1 MSQGPFLTQEIYGE
15 IVSTTCQYTS
25 IQCLPA
31 ATAIEA
37 VTDSEND
44 TLEIGFSKKTYLYIF
59 TEGHS
64 YFQGKYPTVKKIKNC
79 SQDELEHVYFAS
91 LPLLLTTN
99 EFTTIWRV
107 HESVVWELSRKAG
120 MVWAKNDLA
129 FCMALATSRL
139 DKINKS
145 PLLWHWLRKLS
156 IIYVF
161 NEFEEPI
168 YLHFINQIL
177 RSMDAHYAN
186 YAAGFTLGWLV
197 NVARA
202 LELKF
207 DENAVISLIRHKC
220 RQKLGDVSLW
230 TTFGTVLS
238 AKKCEFSETLYRHM
252 AKSLE
257 EIGAVS
263 RDHSNHVPTY
273 GLSSHES
280 GDLIE
285 NQIKK
290 SPNTEPVVSR
300 DLSALLEKEACCEI
314 KWLLD
319 VQCSIATPYKHMLQ
333 SMHDREIEE
342 KLLAQKLSEIDTQP
356 KGGSTNR
363 FCGVLRSLVNN

>member
-1 MSQGPFLTQEIYGE
+1 MSQEPFLTREIYGE

-25 IQCLPA
+25 IQFLPT

-44 TLEIGFSKKTYLYIF
+44 TLEIGFSKKTYLHIF

-64 YFQGKYPTVKKIKNC
+64 YFQGKYPTEKKIENC
-79 SQDELEHVYFAS
+79 SQYELEHVYFAC
-91 LPLLLTTN
+91 LALLLTTN

-168 YLHFINQIL
+168 FLHFINQIL

-186 YAAGFTLGWLV
+186 YAAGFTLAWLV

-202 LELKF
+202 LELEF
-207 DENAVISLIRHKC
+207 DENAVISLIRQKC

-257 EIGAVS
+257 EIGVVS
-263 RDHSNHVPTY
+263 RDCSNHVPIH
-273 GLSSHES
+273 GSSSHES

-285 NQIKK
+285 GQIQK
-290 SPNTEPVVSR
+290 SSITEPVVSR
-300 DLSALLEKEACCEI
+300 DLSALLGKEACCGI

-333 SMHDREIEE
+333 SMHDREIGEG
-342 KLLAQKLSEIDTQP
+342 LLTQKLSEIDTQP

-363 FCGVLRSLVNN
+363 FCAVLRALVNN

>member
-1 MSQGPFLTQEIYGE
+1 MSRGPFLTQEIYGK

-25 IQCLPA
+25 IQFLPT

-44 TLEIGFSKKTYLYIF
+44 TLEIGFSKKTYLKIF

-64 YFQGKYPTVKKIKNC
+64 YFQGKYPSVKKIKNC
-79 SQDELEHVYFAS
+79 SQDKLEHVYFAC
-91 LPLLLTTN
+91 LALLLTTN

-107 HESVVWELSRKAG
+107 HEYVVWELSRKAG

-145 PLLWHWLRKLS
+145 PLLWHWIRKLS
-156 IIYVF
+156 IIFVF

-168 YLHFINQIL
+168 FLHFINQIF

-186 YAAGFTLGWLV
+186 YAAGFTLAWSV

-202 LELKF
+202 LELEF
-207 DENAVISLIRHKC
+207 DENAVISLIRQKC

-230 TTFGTVLS
+230 TTFGTILS

-257 EIGAVS
+257 EMGVVS

-273 GLSSHES
+273 GSSLHES
-280 GDLIE
+280 GDSIE
-285 NQIKK
+285 GQIQA
-290 SPNTEPVVSR
+290 SVTEPVVFR

-333 SMHDREIEE
+333 SMHDREIGEG
-342 KLLAQKLSEIDTQP
+342 LLTQKLSEMDTQL

-363 FCGVLRSLVNN
+363 FCAVLRSLVNN